1 MIRLLELL
9 DDTDEEY
16 QPGDVWKLKRGY
28 KRWAAKGA
36 SGKRRYFKTEKAAR
50 AFADGQSGA
59 GKAGVP
65 EPKEPPEKYEPK
77 QTYNG

>member
-1 MIRLLELL
+1 MIRLTDLFE
-9 DDTDEEY
+9 DTYE
-16 QPGDVWKLKRGY
+16 PGDVWKLTRGM

-50 AFADGQSGA
+50 AFADGQSRA

-65 EPKEPPEKYEPK
+65 EPKQRPEKHEPK

>member
-9 DDTDEEY
+9 ENEEQY
-16 QPGDVWKLKRGY
+16 EPGDVWKLKRGK

-50 AFADGQSGA
+50 AFAAGQTSA

-65 EPKEPPEKYEPK
+65 EPKIKPEKHEPK

>member
-9 DDTDEEY
+9 DDDRYE
-16 QPGDVWKLKRGY
+16 PGDVWKLKRGK

-50 AFADGQSGA
+50 AFASGRSSA
-59 GKAGVP
+59 GKAGTP
-65 EPKEPPEKYEPK
+65 IPKEKAEKHDSI
-77 QTYNG
+77 QTYDG